1 MSLLT
6 IGDGCLANGEV
17 YGSAGLYIAVY
28 VYGVRLL
35 VLQGVDLILEVSILL
50 LEGGYTVLEGVIL
63 IGGERNRN
71 YDRSDGAVTIPI
83 GPAEIEGEAE
93 GSGWKEGD
101 GTPRSILET
110 GLPCLYNIACEV
122 EIKTYVVAEAE
133 IVEKS
138 ETVGESVLH
147 LVVSIVIFSHEKTG
161 AGIRNQVPGAGL
173 LIAAESVGDVPKEIS
188 VKKVLRETGVAVHI
202 RGEAG
207 GVVIRVVDTSPSKTC
222 SGGRGEPLTYV
233 SIKSETAEEVE
244 IMDFRSFVAGIH
256 TGADAYK
263 PVVAEA
269 ICLISTADNL
279 SVFIAVTILLRKSRE

>member
-6 IGDGCLANGEV
+6 IGDGGLADGEV

-50 LEGGYTVLEGVIL
+50 LEGGYTVLEGVVL

-93 GSGWKEGD
+93 GSGWKKGD

-110 GLPCLYNIACEV
+110 GLPCLYHIACEV

-138 ETVGESVLH
+138 ETIGESVLH

-161 AGIRNQVPGAGL
+161 AGIRNQVPGASL

-202 RGEAG
+202 RGESG
-207 GVVIRVVDTSPSKTC
+207 GVVIRVVDTSPSKTH
-222 SGGRGEPLTYV
+222 SGGRGDPLTYV

-244 IMDFRSFVAGIH
+244 IMNFRSFVAGIH
-256 TGADAYK
+256 TCADAYK